1 MNDRVYAG
9 SPVLLFVDLGVSGI
23 SPSPRE
29 VVKGGPAGSGPPFD
43 HSGAVP
49 PLMFLGA
56 TSPLIISKHP
66 SHNTKNG
73 CRLRDSRFIF
83 I

>member
-1 MNDRVYAG
+1 MKRFILRCLQYTLSLALRRRAFKNERVYAG

-43 HSGAVP
+43 LS
-49 PLMFLGA
+49 
-56 TSPLIISKHP
+56 
-66 SHNTKNG
+66 
-73 CRLRDSRFIF
+73 
-83 I
+83 